1 ASVRSVVVQ
10 GEMIAGAIA
19 GAATVENDSTSI
31 TVDPNRLLDLQAGE
45 TYGPPDDFAFE
56 FSINP
61 ERVGPLL
68 RRLVGPTNTR
78 ARVYGSGGSLILD
91 TRNINLHGDGVQ
103 SDLPPPANTGKQNS
117 YDRVSSAT
125 RRWFSGGD
133 LPRYYELGAENGR
146 GYPEVVQALQGQNA
160 NVVRV
165 DDRERAIVSVAVPV
179 RRFRAVRGVVLLS
192 TQAGDIDQRIE

>member
-45 TYGPPDDFAFE
+45 TYGPPDDFAFD

-78 ARVYGSGGSLILD
+78 ARVYGSDGSLILD
-91 TRNINLHGDGVQ
+91 SRNVNFRGDVVQ
-103 SDLPPPANTGKQNS
+103 TDLPSPTKTQPQ
-117 YDRVSSAT
+117 SA
-125 RRWFSGGD
+125 W
-133 LPRYYELGAENGR
+133 
-146 GYPEVVQALQGQNA
+146 
-160 NVVRV
+160 
-165 DDRERAIVSVAVPV
+165 ERAP
-179 RRFRAVRGVVLLS
+179 RGVPRSARRRRRPARPLP
-192 TQAGDIDQRIE
+192 